1 MERSAGG
8 RKYSYKNIW
17 MLNKNERIPFHLDKL
32 LKGEENKEHEPLRLK
47 KLEIDFLAPQK

>member
-1 MERSAGG
+1 
-8 RKYSYKNIW
+8 

-32 LKGEENKEHEPLRLK
+32 LKGEDNKEHEPLRLK